1 MGRRSMTINLRTL
14 LLASAVGVVAAGA
27 GFTLS
32 RWTIEAPPPAQTV
45 ATPEGPETLKLEGR
59 AIEAAGIAV
68 ERVGSGNIGAEI
80 LAPAITTAQPGAVA
94 VLTAHVDGVISR
106 LHKRLGDPVWKGETL
121 ALVDSADAARAS
133 SDVESADARAVL
145 ARRIVA
151 QERALFDE
159 GATSRRSLD
168 TAVAS
173 LAAAE
178 ADAKRARN
186 AAVTANLTPDGHSV
200 AVISPL
206 SGRITAQSAALGA
219 FVRTDTELFRV
230 SDPRSVQVEAQVT
243 ARDAAHIK
251 PGNGTILLLPNGTS
265 AMATVH
271 SVTPALD
278 PQTRTQIVVISV
290 PDGVAL
296 APGETLQVRVMP
308 DAAAA
313 NAIVVTEEAVQ
324 SLNGRDAVFQ
334 RTDSGFLVRHVVVGS
349 RGGGRVAILSGLQPG
364 QKIATRNAFLLKAE
378 LGKVGGEEE

>member
-1 MGRRSMTINLRTL
+1 MTINLRTL